1 MSVSGMPHPLL
12 RVIKLD
18 LLTMSVLLEPFG
30 AFLMPHLTKNMVC
43 CVVQIIKVFASI
55 LVSQILIFD

>member
-30 AFLMPHLTKNMVC
+30 TFLMPHLTKNMVC
-43 CVVQIIKVFASI
+43 CVVQIIKVFSSI